1 MSVVQSFPDFEFDG
15 IKHTFEYLLPFT
27 ADIPSNAGPLVTRIS
42 FQSHVFSVGCT
53 HKATDFDFRDEGQNK
68 RYFCP
73 VRHVKSQSLPRLCLQ
88 LFEQNA
94 LTWEEQDKNRVSNL
108 AIIDGPFS
116 SGTKYLVVYYLF
128 PSLVPGIHV
137 EMVVKSAYDR
147 FVEFSNI
154 KRKFNIQQL
163 IKTCHFKGIK
173 VPK

>member
-1 MSVVQSFPDFEFDG
+1 MSVVLSFPSFEHG
-15 IKHTFEYLLPFT
+15 GVKHTFEYLVPFT
-27 ADIPSNAGPLVTRIS
+27 VEIPSNEGTLVTRIS
-42 FQSHVFSVGCT
+42 FQSHVFSVSCV
-53 HKATDFDFRDEGQNK
+53 HNAIDFDFRDEAQNK

-73 VRHVKSQSLPRLCLQ
+73 ARHVKSQNLPTLCRQ

-94 LTWEEQDKNRVSNL
+94 LTWEERDKNRISNL
-108 AIIDGPFS
+108 AIIEGPLD
-116 SGTKYLVVYYLF
+116 SGSKYLVVYYLF
-128 PSLVPGIHV
+128 PSLVPGVHV

-163 IKTCHFKGIK
+163 IKTCHFKGVK